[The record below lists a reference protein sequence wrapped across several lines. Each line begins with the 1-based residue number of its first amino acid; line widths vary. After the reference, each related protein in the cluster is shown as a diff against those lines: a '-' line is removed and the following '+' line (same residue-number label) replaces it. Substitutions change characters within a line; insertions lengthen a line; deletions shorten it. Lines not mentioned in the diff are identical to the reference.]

1 MQSNIW
7 YVMWKAGRRNTH
19 LDDMW
24 LWETIRNSEM
34 KEKAF
39 KLLISYTWQSTE
51 VSPQRGGKVERLS
64 AFLKRL
70 AAHTTKLH
78 HFEVLGELFLTR
90 NEKKWYFSSRFDF
103 HAFGCH
109 LDLVTKP
116 LSDKIVLKSV
126 GRRWPNVAL
135 ASHQELVTHSLFKSK
150 HRNVSCT
157 NEQKDKETSRYHVF
171 LSKENTDQSTGR
183 IVNHVSNWF
192 AFFAIQIIVDQRL
205 CVMINR

>member
-7 YVMWKAGRRNTH
+7 YIMWKAGRRNTH
-19 LDDMW
+19 LDDVW
-24 LWETIRNSEM
+24 LRETIRNSEM
-34 KEKAF
+34 KEKDF

-51 VSPQRGGKVERLS
+51 VSPLRGGE
-64 AFLKRL
+64 AECL

-78 HFEVLGELFLTR
+78 HLEVLGELFLIR

-135 ASHQELVTHSLFKSK
+135 ASHQELVTHSLFTSN

-157 NEQKDKETSRYHVF
+157 NEQKDKKTSRYHVF
-171 LSKENTDQSTGR
+171 LSEENTDQSTGR
-183 IVNHVSNWF
+183 IVNHVRNWF
-192 AFFAIQIIVDQRL
+192 AFFAIRIIVDQWLR
-205 CVMINR
+205 VMINR